1 MNKIF
6 KNKTAIVLFAGPA
19 VILFTVVLFIPICMS
34 IYYSFCDYSTATRAY
49 TFIGLKNYT
58 DLMKDQTMR
67 TALKNSLFFLVFS
80 CVSQLIMGLLLA
92 GLLTNIK
99 KGRNFF
105 KNVIYLPCVL
115 SSAALGL
122 LWMFIFS
129 EKLGINNLLK
139 EIGIKG
145 PLWMSDINGFIILP
159 MWVIA
164 FVALWQYVGQ
174 SMMLYMAQISGI
186 SQSLYEA
193 SYIDGATKVK
203 AFRYI
208 TLPMW
213 VIAFVALWQYVGQSM
228 MLYMAQI
235 SGINKS
241 LYEASYIDGA
251 TKKQA
256 FRYITL
262 PLVKPM
268 IGTAMSLNA
277 IGSLKF
283 FDLIYSM
290 LGDKTENLKMDVLAT
305 YLYRTGFSS
314 KGGNHYG
321 RASAIGVILV
331 ALCLIATAV
340 INKIFKT
347 ENYEM

>member
-1 MNKIF
+1 MDKLL
-6 KNKTAIVLFAGPA
+6 KNKTAIIIFVAPA
-19 VILFTVVLFIPICMS
+19 LILFTAVLFIPIGTS
-34 IYYSFCDYSTATRAY
+34 FYYALCDYSKVTRSY
-49 TFIGLKNYT
+49 TFIGLKNFT
-58 DLMKDQTMR
+58 GLLKDPIMHR
-67 TALKNSLFFLVFS
+67 ALKNSLFFLVFS

-92 GLLTNIK
+92 ALLTNIN

-122 LWMFIFS
+122 LWAFLFHA
-129 EKLGINNLLK
+129 KVGINNLLAM
-139 EIGIKG
+139 IGIKG
-145 PLWMSDINGFIILP
+145 PGW
-159 MWVIA
+159 
-164 FVALWQYVGQ
+164 
-174 SMMLYMAQISGI
+174 
-186 SQSLYEA
+186 LYET
-193 SYIDGATKVK
+193 SG
-203 AFRYI
+203 FI

-251 TKKQA
+251 NKIKA
-256 FRYITL
+256 FRYVTL

-321 RASAIGVILV
+321 KASAIGVVLV
-331 ALCLIATAV
+331 VLCLLATAI

-347 ENYEM
+347 ESYEM

>member
-1 MNKIF
+1 MEKLLR
-6 KNKTAIVLFAGPA
+6 NKTAIILFMAPA
-19 VILFTVVLFIPICMS
+19 LILFTAILLIPIATS
-34 IYYSFCDYSTATRAY
+34 FYYALCDYSKVTRSY
-49 TFIGLKNYT
+49 TFIGLENFSKMLR
-58 DLMKDQTMR
+58 DPIMGI
-67 TALKNSLFFLVFS
+67 ALKNSLFFLLFS
-80 CVSQLIMGLLLA
+80 CISQLIFGLLYA
-92 GLLTNIK
+92 ALLTNIQ

-105 KNVIYLPCVL
+105 KNTIYMPCVL

-122 LWMFIFS
+122 LWAFVFHA
-129 EKLGINNLLK
+129 KVGINTLLATV
-139 EIGIKG
+139 GIKG
-145 PLWMSDINGFIILP
+145 PGWLYDIKGF
-159 MWVIA
+159 
-164 FVALWQYVGQ
+164 
-174 SMMLYMAQISGI
+174 
-186 SQSLYEA
+186 
-193 SYIDGATKVK
+193 
-203 AFRYI
+203 I

-251 TKKQA
+251 TKVKS

-262 PLVKPM
+262 PLIKPM
-268 IGTAMSLNA
+268 VGTAMSLNA

-305 YLYRTGFSS
+305 FLYRAGFSS

-321 RASAIGVILV
+321 YASAIGVVLV
-331 ALCLIATAV
+331 VLCLLSTFI

-347 ENYEM
+347 ESYEM

>member
-1 MNKIF
+1 MDKLL
-6 KNKTAIVLFAGPA
+6 KNKTAIIIFMAPA
-19 VILFTVVLFIPICMS
+19 LILFTAILLVPIVTS
-34 IYYSFCDYSTATRAY
+34 FYYSLCDYDKATRSY
-49 TFIGLKNYT
+49 SYIGFANFTKLF
-58 DLMKDQTMR
+58 KDPIFWISF
-67 TALKNSLFFLVFS
+67 KNSMFFLVFS
-80 CVSQLIMGLLLA
+80 CVSQLIFGLLYA
-92 GLLTNIK
+92 ALLTNIN

-105 KNVIYLPCVL
+105 KNTIYMPCVL

-122 LWMFIFS
+122 LWAFVFHA
-129 EKLGINNLLK
+129 KVGINTLLANM
-139 EIGIKG
+139 GIKG
-145 PLWMSDINGFIILP
+145 PGWLYDIQGF
-159 MWVIA
+159 
-164 FVALWQYVGQ
+164 
-174 SMMLYMAQISGI
+174 
-186 SQSLYEA
+186 
-193 SYIDGATKVK
+193 
-203 AFRYI
+203 I

-251 TKKQA
+251 SKAKS

-262 PLVKPM
+262 PLIKPM
-268 IGTAMSLNA
+268 VGTAMSLNA

-290 LGDKTENLKMDVLAT
+290 LGDKTTNLEMDVLAT
-305 YLYRTGFSS
+305 FLYRSGFSS

-321 RASAIGVILV
+321 YASAIGVVLV
-331 ALCLIATAV
+331 VLCLLATFV

-347 ENYEM
+347 ESYEM

>member
-1 MNKIF
+1 MDKLL
-6 KNKTAIVLFAGPA
+6 KNKLAIFIFVAPA
-19 VILFTVVLFIPICMS
+19 LILFTVVLFIPIATS
-34 IYYSFCDYSTATRAY
+34 FYYALCDYSKATRSY
-49 TFIGLKNYT
+49 TFIGLGNFSKMLR
-58 DLMKDQTMR
+58 DPTMR
-67 TALKNSLFFLVFS
+67 IALKNSLFFLIFS

-92 GLLTNIK
+92 GLLTNIQ

-105 KNVIYLPCVL
+105 KNIIYMPCVL

-122 LWMFIFS
+122 LWAFLFHA
-129 EKLGINNLLK
+129 KVGINNLLANM
-139 EIGIKG
+139 GIIDKAANG
-145 PLWMSDINGFIILP
+145 PAWLYSITGF
-159 MWVIA
+159 
-164 FVALWQYVGQ
+164 
-174 SMMLYMAQISGI
+174 
-186 SQSLYEA
+186 
-193 SYIDGATKVK
+193 
-203 AFRYI
+203 I

-235 SGINKS
+235 SGISKS

-251 TKKQA
+251 TKVKA

-262 PLVKPM
+262 PLIKPM
-268 IGTAMSLNA
+268 VGTAMSLNA

-290 LGDKTENLKMDVLAT
+290 LGDKTENQKMDVLAT

-321 RASAIGVILV
+321 YASAIGIVLVI
-331 ALCLIATAV
+331 LCLIATAI

-347 ENYEM
+347 ESYEM

>member
-1 MNKIF
+1 MDKLL
-6 KNKTAIVLFAGPA
+6 KNKTAIALFVAPA
-19 VILFTVVLFIPICMS
+19 LILFTVVLFIPIITS
-34 IYYSFCDYSTATRAY
+34 FYYALCDYSKVTRSY
-49 TFIGLKNYT
+49 SFIGFKNFVS
-58 DLMKDQTMR
+58 LAKDPNMR
-67 TALKNSLFFLVFS
+67 TALKNSLFFLIFS
-80 CVSQLIMGLLLA
+80 CISQLIMGLLLA

-99 KGRNFF
+99 KGRNLF

-122 LWMFIFS
+122 LWAFLFHA
-129 EKLGINNLLK
+129 KVGINNILADF
-139 EIGIKG
+139 GIKG
-145 PLWMSDINGFIILP
+145 PGW
-159 MWVIA
+159 
-164 FVALWQYVGQ
+164 
-174 SMMLYMAQISGI
+174 
-186 SQSLYEA
+186 LYE
-193 SYIDGATKVK
+193 TKG
-203 AFRYI
+203 FI

-251 TKKQA
+251 TKTKA
-256 FRYITL
+256 FWHITI
-262 PLVKPM
+262 PLIKPM
-268 IGTAMSLNA
+268 VGTAMSLNA

-283 FDLIYSM
+283 FDLIYAM

-321 RASAIGVILV
+321 KASAIGVVLV
-331 ALCLIATAV
+331 ALCLLVTAI
-340 INKIFKT
+340 INRIFKT
-347 ENYEM
+347 ESYEM